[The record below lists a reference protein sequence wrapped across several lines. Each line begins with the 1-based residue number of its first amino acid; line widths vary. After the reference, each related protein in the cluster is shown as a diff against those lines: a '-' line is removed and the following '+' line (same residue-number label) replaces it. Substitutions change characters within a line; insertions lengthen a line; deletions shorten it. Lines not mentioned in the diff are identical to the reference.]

1 MNLIKRVLIFILMII
16 AVISFYQGS
25 YFSCL
30 VQITPP
36 LVSFF
41 AVKYPDSRII
51 KILLAPLA
59 PIPRSGLLQ
68 SEFTA
73 KMAYFSSKCAFLL
86 LVIWSTA
93 FTFNIDVDSSQ
104 IYLGVF
110 AFVLP
115 LLIAMSIFATI
126 FQTLRFAYIKI
137 SGKDGVW
144 VEDET

>member
-1 MNLIKRVLIFILMII
+1 MNLIKGFLIFVLLII
-16 AVISFYQGS
+16 AIISFYQGN
-25 YFSCL
+25 YFSCF

-41 AVKYPDSRII
+41 SVKYPDSRII
-51 KILLAPLA
+51 KILLGPLA

-73 KMAYFSSKCAFLL
+73 QMAYFSSKCAFLL
-86 LVIWSTA
+86 LLIWSTA

-104 IYLGVF
+104 IYLGMF
-110 AFVLP
+110 AFALP

-126 FQTLRFAYIKI
+126 FQTLKFAYIKI
-137 SGKDGVW
+137 SGRDGVW
-144 VEDET
+144 VEDDT